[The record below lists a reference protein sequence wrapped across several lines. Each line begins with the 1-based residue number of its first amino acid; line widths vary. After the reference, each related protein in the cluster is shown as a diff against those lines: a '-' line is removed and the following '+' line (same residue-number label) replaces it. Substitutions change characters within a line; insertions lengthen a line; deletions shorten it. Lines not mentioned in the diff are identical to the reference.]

1 MAQSQLAAPSG
12 APVATPAAPAPS
24 IARLALLASITI
36 SFLAGSAAPTP
47 LYQHYDLA
55 WHGTALTTTEAF
67 GVYALAVLAGLLIL
81 GEAATHL
88 GRRPVLL
95 GALALQAVA
104 LVLFT
109 TAGSFEPLFI
119 GRVLQ
124 GVAAGA
130 ALGTLGAAMIEAHHA
145 HGTLASSAAPGAG
158 TGLGALAAGLTVS
171 YLPWPTHLIY
181 LALIVVFVLQA
192 IGVIVM
198 LDATPTRRG
207 LLTSLRPRLAVPG
220 AARAAFLAAAPAAFA
235 VWSVPGLFGSLGPAL
250 LRTMAPNSPT
260 VLGGLALFVLAATSS
275 AASVALRS
283 RDGRWQMV
291 TGLGA
296 VVVGVAGVALSI
308 AAGSVLGLFV
318 AAVVTGIGFG
328 AGLQGSIRTTVA
340 LAEPHERAGLLA
352 AIYLVSYAGMGVPA
366 VGAGFAV
373 SRGVDLTTAA
383 IVYSGGVLVL
393 ALAALG
399 LLARARSRASV

>member
-1 MAQSQLAAPSG
+1 
-12 APVATPAAPAPS
+12 
-24 IARLALLASITI
+24 
-36 SFLAGSAAPTP
+36 
-47 LYQHYDLA
+47 
-55 WHGTALTTTEAF
+55 
-67 GVYALAVLAGLLIL
+67 
-81 GEAATHL
+81 
-88 GRRPVLL
+88 
-95 GALALQAVA
+95 
-104 LVLFT
+104 
-109 TAGSFEPLFI
+109 
-119 GRVLQ
+119 
-124 GVAAGA
+124 
-130 ALGTLGAAMIEAHHA
+130 
-145 HGTLASSAAPGAG
+145 
-158 TGLGALAAGLTVS
+158 VS